1 MTKLYVYE
9 LSSLEHIATIIA
21 ESEDDC
27 ETQAIAMFGLD
38 KENSWTFHPR
48 FWRPDGL
55 KRINPDAAILD
66 YRIGK

>member
-1 MTKLYVYE
+1 MKLYVYE
-9 LSSLEHIATIIA
+9 LSILEHIATIIA

-38 KENSWTFHPR
+38 TEYAWTFYPN
-48 FWRPDGL
+48 FGKKDGL
-55 KRINPDAAILD
+55 TRNTEAAILD